1 VIKVLIVDD
10 SSLARSILRDFLEDD
25 AQFRVVGEARNG
37 LEALQKTHLLN
48 PDLITMDLEMPVMS
62 GLEAISIIMGD
73 MPTPIVVISVKS
85 SAKIAYEA
93 TMKGALEFYSKDV
106 FTLSLGRE
114 QRLHIY
120 ETLKRISG
128 TGIKRKRLDNDHGLP
143 LPAGRIKLRPI
154 RAVVI
159 AASTGGPKALMQ
171 VFSRLPANFPVPLI
185 TVQHN
190 SSGFDKGFVQWMQ
203 GYTPLEVRL
212 AEDHTIPR
220 QGTIY
225 IAPTDTHLIIQG
237 RYLALIGGEPVQNQK
252 PAADMLF
259 KSAARTLGAEVV
271 SVVLT
276 GMGSDG
282 AEGTVAIRE
291 AGGITIAQDEA
302 SALIYGMP
310 KAALETGCVDMV
322 LPLENIPSRLIAL
335 TGIGGLWN

>member
-1 VIKVLIVDD
+1 MIKVLIVDD

-25 AQFRVVGEARNG
+25 EQFRVVGEAQNG
-37 LEALQKTHLLN
+37 LEALQKTYILN

-62 GLEAISIIMGD
+62 GLEAISMIMGD

-106 FTLSLGRE
+106 FTLSLDRE
-114 QRLHIY
+114 QRFHIY

-128 TGIKRKRLDNDHGLP
+128 TGIKRKRLDNGPP
-143 LPAGRIKLRPI
+143 LPAGRIKPRPI

-171 VFSRLPANFPVPLI
+171 VFSCLPAHFPVPLI

-203 GYTPLEVRL
+203 GYTSLEVRL

-237 RYLALIGGEPVQNQK
+237 RYLALIGGESVQNQK

-322 LPLENIPSRLIAL
+322 LPLEDIPPRLIAL
-335 TGIGGLWN
+335 TGIGDL